1 VILLGNNL
9 INASAA
15 TLTTIITLR
24 LFGEGEWA
32 LSLATLLLT
41 FAILVFSEVTPKVI
55 GAAYPER
62 IALPSSYILSPL
74 LRLLSPVV
82 WFVNLFVQAI
92 LRLLR
97 LQPPASGPQP
107 LTQQE
112 LRTLVLEAGRY
123 IPAKHQSMLL
133 SLLELEGTT
142 VDDIMVPRQQIE
154 SIDLEADDHDLRHQL
169 ATCHHNRVLV
179 CRGSADDVVGL
190 LHVRRILHLWESDE
204 FSREALEAQV
214 RPPVFVPSGSNLLS
228 QLQSLQEQRERMAL
242 VIDEYGEILGL
253 LALEDVLE
261 EIVGEFTTQSPHRT
275 TAWAE
280 DADGGWVI
288 DGSAPLRDLNLLPMA
303 ASIWSCPKA
312 TMLAFPLRSFVQFCH
327 NHHLLQVDGRPQW
340 LTVRGGAR
348 TYLQRMHRDIPVIRA
363 GAPVAAMRRLS
374 RGVELVSDGSREAFD
389 AVVLAC
395 HSDQALALLGEEA
408 SDEERAMLSAV
419 RYQPNRALLH
429 SDPALLPRR
438 RKVWS
443 AWNYL
448 ADGGASTDRDG
459 EAPVAVSY
467 LINMLQPLPFE
478 RPVVVTLN
486 PFREPDPALVWREI
500 HYSHPVF
507 DSAAIA
513 AQARLPALQGRDRVW
528 FAGAWTGYG
537 FHEDGLR
544 SAVNVA
550 RDFGVAPPWPSP
562 GGVDGAHTGMG
573 RVIRALEDDAAGAK

>member
-1 VILLGNNL
+1 MNL
-9 INASAA
+9 PLHPGVPQPADGV
-15 TLTTIITLR
+15 R
-24 LFGEGEWA
+24 L
-32 LSLATLLLT
+32 
-41 FAILVFSEVTPKVI
+41 
-55 GAAYPER
+55 R
-62 IALPSSYILSPL
+62 IA
-74 LRLLSPVV
+74 
-82 WFVNLFVQAI
+82 
-92 LRLLR
+92 
-97 LQPPASGPQP
+97 
-107 LTQQE
+107 
-112 LRTLVLEAGRY
+112 
-123 IPAKHQSMLL
+123 
-133 SLLELEGTT
+133 
-142 VDDIMVPRQQIE
+142 
-154 SIDLEADDHDLRHQL
+154 
-169 ATCHHNRVLV
+169 
-179 CRGSADDVVGL
+179 VVG
-190 LHVRRILHLWESDE
+190 
-204 FSREALEAQV
+204 
-214 RPPVFVPSGSNLLS
+214 SGISGTGTAWLLS
-228 QLQSLQEQRERMAL
+228 QRHHVTLFEAEARVGGHTYTIDLTLDGVSAPVDTGFLVFNHKTYPHLCGLFEHLGIALAQTTMGFSFSCDKPDLEWAGTNLGTVFAQPGNLLRPAFLLMLRDILRFNRE
-242 VIDEYGEILGL
+242 
-253 LALEDVLE
+253 
-261 EIVGEFTTQSPHRT
+261 T
-275 TAWAE
+275 TAMA
-280 DADGGWVI
+280 
-288 DGSAPLRDLNLLPMA
+288 GSGVFPECTLGDFLDERRFGRSMRDLYLLPMA

-327 NHHLLQVDGRPQW
+327 NHHLLQVEGRPQW

-363 GAPVAAMRRLS
+363 GTPVAAMRRLS

-408 SDEERAMLSAV
+408 SDEQRAMLSAV
-419 RYQPNRALLH
+419 RYQANRALLH

-459 EAPVAVSY
+459 ETPVAVSY

>member
-1 VILLGNNL
+1 LDNLSTGALLGALVALLALSAFFSMAETSMMALNRYRLRHLAAGGSRGAQLTQALLERTDLLLGVILLGNNL

-97 LQPPASGPQP
+97 LQSPASGPQP
-107 LTQQE
+107 LTQEE

-133 SLLELEGTT
+133 SLLELESTM

-154 SIDLEADDHDLRHQL
+154 SIDLEADDDELRHQL

-190 LHVRRILHLWESDE
+190 LHVRRILHLWESGE
-204 FSREALEAQV
+204 FSREALETQV

-228 QLQSLQEQRERMAL
+228 QLQSLQEQRERLAL

-280 DADGGWVI
+280 DSDGGWVI
-288 DGSAPLRDLNLLPMA
+288 DGSAPLRDLNRKLGLHLSLEGPRTLNGLILEHLQDLPEA
-303 ASIWSCPKA
+303 GVSLKLEGVTLEILS
-312 TMLAFPLRSFVQFCH
+312 VQ
-327 NHHLLQVDGRPQW
+327 DR
-340 LTVRGGAR
+340 
-348 TYLQRMHRDIPVIRA
+348 
-363 GAPVAAMRRLS
+363 
-374 RGVELVSDGSREAFD
+374 
-389 AVVLAC
+389 
-395 HSDQALALLGEEA
+395 
-408 SDEERAMLSAV
+408 AV
-419 RYQPNRALLH
+419 RSVRLRRVE
-429 SDPALLPRR
+429 PAET
-438 RKVWS
+438 
-443 AWNYL
+443 
-448 ADGGASTDRDG
+448 G
-459 EAPVAVSY
+459 
-467 LINMLQPLPFE
+467 
-478 RPVVVTLN
+478 
-486 PFREPDPALVWREI
+486 PAG
-500 HYSHPVF
+500 
-507 DSAAIA
+507 D
-513 AQARLPALQGRDRVW
+513 
-528 FAGAWTGYG
+528 
-537 FHEDGLR
+537 
-544 SAVNVA
+544 
-550 RDFGVAPPWPSP
+550 
-562 GGVDGAHTGMG
+562 
-573 RVIRALEDDAAGAK
+573 